1 MKNECD
7 IVKDLLNSY
16 DEGILSETSKKFVEN
31 HLTGCENCK
40 QILKKRKSNIEKVLP
55 VKAFRHIFC
64 NKKMI
69 GKI

>member
-31 HLTGCENCK
+31 HLATCENCK
-40 QILKKRKSNIEKVLP
+40 QILKEIKNSEKSKKVGVPDLNL
-55 VKAFRHIFC
+55 FIQ
-64 NKKMI
+64 
-69 GKI
+69 